1 MNMPNF
7 SLLLCA
13 VFAALLAAAP
23 ASLSAAEPTAEL
35 AEGRAYLQSDELQEH
50 WQPCF
55 KDRPADRIAATRGL
69 GTLLELIEVAQNA
82 VDRKTDE
89 EKAAALYGAKIS
101 RMFDDFESV
110 ANHGCG
116 AAQAVI
122 AVYYMVGVGRFR
134 ADRLESLK
142 WIMLAEKSGFAP
154 AQEYLKREMSNYH
167 AEDIATARAMAD
179 AWRPRE

>member
-1 MNMPNF
+1 MPKL
-7 SLLLCA
+7 SLLLYA
-13 VFAALLAAAP
+13 VFAALLAAEP

-82 VDRKTDE
+82 VDRKTYE

-154 AQEYLKREMSNYH
+154 AQEYLGKMIPSYY
-167 AEDIATARAMAD
+167 AEEITEARAWVD
-179 AWRPRE
+179 AWRPSD